1 MARKSKFF
9 RVAQEGAT
17 TDGRKI
23 ERKWLQEIA
32 ATYNREKYGARIF
45 IEHIRGYNPNGDYA
59 FRAMGDVLAVKTEEI
74 DGKLVLFAQIDPT
87 DEMVELVN
95 NKRQKIYSSIEVTEN
110 FAGTGMA
117 YLMGMGIT
125 DSPAS
130 LGTDILTFAAQNPD
144 ANPFT
149 ARKQAPEN
157 LFTAAE
163 EIAIELEEEEAEP
176 AVPLLD
182 RIRALFT
189 RKGADDAQRFA
200 DVHASVEHVAQ
211 AAAETA
217 TAVETLRQEYSALA
231 GQLAAN
237 KAASDTALSQAI
249 ADLTAKLDHTEGST
263 TPTRPAAT
271 GTGNEVRTDC

>member
-59 FRAMGDVLAVKTEEI
+59 FRAMGDVIAVKTEEI

-95 NKRQKIYSSIEVTEN
+95 NKRQKIYSSIEVSEN

-130 LGTDILTFAAQNPD
+130 LGTDILTFAAEHPD

-149 ARKQAPEN
+149 ARKQAPDN

-163 EIAIELEEEEAEP
+163 EISIELEEEEAEP
-176 AVPLLD
+176 VVPLLD

-231 GQLAAN
+231 GQLATN
-237 KAASDTALSQAI
+237 KAASDAALSQAI
-249 ADLTAKLDHTEGST
+249 ADLTAKLDHTEGGN
-263 TPTRPAAT
+263 TPARPAAT